1 MDNLTH
7 TLIGLTLSR
16 AGLGRNLPR
25 AGLLL
30 AAAANMADID
40 VVCAAGGSLTYLDW
54 HRGLTH
60 SVFAVPLLAVLPV
73 VIARLASRSKPFPWL
88 RAYLVSLAAAATHP
102 LLDWTNVY
110 GVRLLEPFSAQW
122 HMGGFTYVF
131 DVWIWAVLAV
141 ALIWPR
147 LSGLVS
153 SEIGARPASGR
164 GLAILALCFVAAY
177 EGGRA
182 LLHQRALAT
191 LDSRIYEGAVP
202 LRVVALP
209 SPVSPLRW
217 TGVVEGERFWSLHD
231 LNLREEFDP
240 TLGRTYYKPEPS
252 PALDAARR
260 DPVFQRYLRFAQL
273 VLWRVTP
280 LDRPD
285 GARRVEAMDLRF
297 GPPSAPRFIA
307 SAVVPPDGRA
317 VDAVFRFREAEAA
330 RRR

>member
-30 AAAANMADID
+30 VAAANVADID
-40 VVCAAGGSLTYLDW
+40 LVCAAGGSLTYLDW
-54 HRGLTH
+54 HRDVTH

-73 VIARLASRSKPFPWL
+73 LMARLASRKPFPWL

-110 GVRLLEPFSAQW
+110 GVRLLAPFSSQW
-122 HMGGFTYVF
+122 YRGDFTYVF

-141 ALIWPR
+141 ALIWPH

-153 SEIGARPASGR
+153 SEIGARPAPGR
-164 GLAILALCFVAAY
+164 GLAIMALCLVAAY

-191 LDSRIYEGAVP
+191 LDARIYEGAVP
-202 LRVVALP
+202 VQVAALP
-209 SPVSPLRW
+209 SPVSPLLW
-217 TGVVEGERFWSLHD
+217 TGIVEGERFWSRHD
-231 LNLREEFDP
+231 LNLRDEFDP
-240 TLGRTYYKPEPS
+240 TLGRTYYKPGPS
-252 PALDAARR
+252 PALEAARR

-273 VLWRVTP
+273 VHWRVTP

-297 GPPSAPRFIA
+297 GPPAAPRFIV
-307 SAVVPPDGRA
+307 SAVVLPGGRA
-317 VDAVFRFREAEAA
+317 VDAGFRFREPAA
-330 RRR
+330 ASRR